1 VPSPGK
7 IGAAQDGKTRLV
19 SFARRGP
26 TYAQNVS
33 HQAPQ
38 QRRGSASLH
47 SASLNLI
54 VGPANSGR
62 AEAVLSR
69 FRAALDR
76 DPVLVVP
83 TADDVAGFERQLSAG
98 GIATLGGS
106 IATFRGLTM
115 QVTRA
120 VAPAVPPE
128 LSVAQRQ
135 ALIRAAIARVA
146 PRLLRRSAA
155 RPGFAPALD
164 SLIAELQ
171 AALVSPAEFATVV
184 AELDDPGYET
194 ELAAMY
200 RAYCEL
206 RDASGRGDAASTLE
220 AAISALRADPDAWG
234 ARPVLVYAFDDLSR
248 AQLELLNGLGTAAEV
263 TVAVTFSDRRALSA
277 TAELIAVLT
286 EELDARLDEPLPF
299 DASYTSSPT
308 LRHLDLH
315 LFEAE
320 ADPIE
325 PDDGLVLL
333 KSAGARGEAEAIGIE
348 IARLLES
355 GHEPD
360 DVAIVLRHPSS
371 SGPVLARVLREL
383 DVPVALEA
391 SAPLSTTAVGGSLIA
406 LCRAATDER
415 ATDALLAH
423 LRLDP
428 ALAPNLADTVE
439 ARIRR
444 GGASTVTEAVE
455 HFNKPPRHLGRL
467 LEATDAAARL
477 NALARTARE
486 LAEGAHREQAPLA
499 GDRADPS
506 GAPFSALELRA
517 GVAAAELV
525 IELAGVGAL
534 PGCDQP
540 DLADAIEALESSS
553 VPIWR
558 GPASGRVRIMS
569 PYRARAARA
578 RVMFIAAL
586 QDGDFPS
593 AAPPD
598 PLLSEERRRKIGN
611 RDLRRT
617 EAAEQERYLFFSCVS
632 RPTERL
638 YLSWQS
644 CDEDG
649 TALARSPFIDEV
661 LDLIA
666 PDPDAAEARLL
677 RARGPERSV
686 PAPDEA
692 TTDRTL
698 ARALAIGGWSVDRPA
713 VLERIGAGDRSSAVE
728 ELFAGLPDPNALPGP
743 LTSPAVLD
751 QLAAREVFSAGSLE
765 GWVTCP
771 YKWFVEHELQPQRLE
786 PEADPLWL
794 GSLVHDALEALYRDP
809 PGADSIPRPA
819 DLERWRE
826 RFAELLDRAAT
837 ARSGPINYARRAAL
851 QRARAQVDAF
861 LAAEAETE
869 TEFRPR
875 PDLLEVAF
883 GPFDDGE
890 NDDAHG
896 ALALG
901 DVSLRGRIDR
911 IDVDPAG
918 RAVVRDYKTG
928 KSVSK
933 AGDFT
938 TRGTLQIQLY
948 MRAAERV
955 LGLDPVAGLYHPL
968 GAVGAEKR
976 KPRGLVAHEAEE
988 LKGLGIVGRDRR
1000 EAEEFEA
1007 ALDEAERTAVQAAGE
1022 MRSGGI
1028 ARRPIGGQCPKY
1040 CTFQPICRLERALG
1054 AVGDENGNGGDV

>member
-1 VPSPGK
+1 MS
-7 IGAAQDGKTRLV
+7 IE
-19 SFARRGP
+19 
-26 TYAQNVS
+26 
-33 HQAPQ
+33 
-38 QRRGSASLH
+38 
-47 SASLNLI
+47 LI

-62 AEAVLSR
+62 AAAVLDR
-69 FRAALDR
+69 FREVLDR

-83 TADDVAGFERQLSAG
+83 TADDVAGFESQLSEG
-98 GIATLGGS
+98 GAATLGGS
-106 IATFRGLTM
+106 ISTFRGLTT
-115 QVTRA
+115 QVARS
-120 VAPAVPPE
+120 VAPSVPAE

-171 AALVSPAEFATVV
+171 AALVPPAEFATVV

-194 ELAAMY
+194 ELASMY
-200 RAYCEL
+200 RSYCEL
-206 RDASGRGDAASTLE
+206 RDASGRGDSASTLE
-220 AAISALRADPDAWG
+220 AAIAAMRADPEAWG
-234 ARPVLVYAFDDLSR
+234 ARPVLVYGFDDLSR
-248 AQLELLNGLGTAAEV
+248 AQLELLDRLGAAADV

-286 EELDARLDEPLPF
+286 EELGAPREDPVPF
-299 DASYTSSPT
+299 DDSYTSSAT
-308 LRHLDLH
+308 LRHLDLN

-320 ADPIE
+320 GEPIE

-360 DVAIVLRHPSS
+360 EIAIVLRHPSS
-371 SGPVLARVLREL
+371 SGRLLASVLREL

-415 ATDALLAH
+415 DTAALLAH

-428 ALAPNLADTVE
+428 ALAPGITDVVE

-444 GGASTVTEAVE
+444 GDAATVAEAIE
-455 HFNKPPRHLGRL
+455 HWERPPRHLGRL
-467 LEATDAAARL
+467 LAAR
-477 NALARTARE
+477 NAGERLRGLARSARE
-486 LAEGAHREQAPLA
+486 LAEGAHREDAPLA
-499 GDRADPS
+499 GGRVDPA
-506 GAPFSALELRA
+506 GPPFSALELRA
-517 GVAAAELV
+517 GVAAAELLT
-525 IELAGVGAL
+525 ELAGVGKL

-540 DLADAIEALESSS
+540 DLVDAIEALESAS

-558 GPASGRVRIMS
+558 GPAAGRVRIMS

-578 RVMFIAAL
+578 RVMFVAAL

-598 PLLSEERRRKIGN
+598 PLLSEARRREIGN
-611 RDLRRT
+611 RDLRRV
-617 EAAEQERYLFFSCVS
+617 EPAEQERYLFFSCVS

-649 TALARSPFIDEV
+649 TALARSPFVDEV

-666 PDPDAAEARLL
+666 PDADAAEERLL
-677 RARGPERSV
+677 RTRGPERSV

-692 TTDRTL
+692 TTERTL
-698 ARALAIGGWSVDRPA
+698 ARALAIGGWSTDRPA
-713 VLERIGAGDRSSAVE
+713 VLQRLGAGDRAEAVE
-728 ELFAGLPDPNALPGP
+728 ALFAGLPDPTRLPGP
-743 LTSPAVLD
+743 LTSPSVLEE
-751 QLAAREVFSAGSLE
+751 LGSRRVFSANSLE

-771 YKWFVEHELQPQRLE
+771 YRWFVEHELQPQRLE

-794 GSLVHDALEALYRDP
+794 GSLVHEALEALYRDP

-819 DLERWRE
+819 DVDRWRE
-826 RFAELLDRAAT
+826 RFADLLDGAAT
-837 ARSGPINYARRAAL
+837 RRSGPLNHARRAAL
-851 QRARAQVDAF
+851 ERARAQVDAF
-861 LAAEAETE
+861 LVAEAQAE

-883 GPFDDGE
+883 GPFDDGDE
-890 NDDAHG
+890 NGEVHE

-911 IDVDPAG
+911 VDVDPAG
-918 RAVVRDYKTG
+918 RAVVHDYKTG

-933 AGDFT
+933 AGELTD
-938 TRGTLQIQLY
+938 RGTLQIQLY
-948 MRAAERV
+948 MRVAERV
-955 LGLDPVAGLYHPL
+955 LGLAPVAGLYHPL
-968 GAVGAEKR
+968 GAVGGEKR
-976 KPRGLVAHEAEE
+976 KPRGLVAREE
-988 LKGLGIVGRDRR
+988 EDLKGLGIVGTDRL
-1000 EAEEFEA
+1000 EAEEFKR
-1007 ALDEAERTAVQAAGE
+1007 ALDDAERTAIDAAGE
-1022 MRSGGI
+1022 MRSGLI
-1028 ARRPIGGQCPKY
+1028 ARRPIGGKCPKY

-1054 AVGDENGNGGDV
+1054 AVGDENGDGGGEV